1 MQFTVTN
8 TSGLGRRIEVEI
20 PHTRVAG
27 EVDRRLRDLS
37 RTANIRGFRKGKVP
51 LQVIKQQYGE
61 QVRGDAVNE
70 LIRQSYTDAVAKENL
85 RPVGG
90 PTIEPIQL
98 EPGSDLKFAAVFE
111 VLPEVT
117 VGAVEGYEIQR
128 SVATITD
135 TDIDAMLESMR
146 KQQVK
151 YLPVDRASTK
161 GDRVTVD
168 FLGKLE
174 GVAFAG
180 GEGKD
185 MPVVIGS
192 GRAVADFEAALI
204 GVTAGESK
212 TAPVTFPANY
222 GSQDLAGKTTEFE
235 LTVKSVEEEFLPP
248 IDDAFATAFGIQEG
262 NVQALRDEVRGS
274 MEREAAEASRNR
286 LRNQVFE
293 TLARENAVQVP
304 KALVDQQIQQ
314 MQIDMMQR
322 MGTQDASQI
331 PAREPFEE
339 PARRRVM
346 LGLLIGELVRRE
358 GIKADRQAII
368 RRLDEMV
375 AAYPNAEEVR
385 RAYLQDQNAMR
396 QIETGVLEDQVVD
409 WVMGRARVT
418 DQPISFAELTGF
430 GRRSPDVA

>member
-1 MQFTVTN
+1 MTN
-8 TSGLGRRIEVEI
+8 TSDLGRRIEVEI
-20 PHTRVAG
+20 PNTRVAG

-51 LQVIKQQYGE
+51 LQVIKQQYGQ

-90 PTIEPIQL
+90 PTIEPIQI
-98 EPGSDLKFAAVFE
+98 EAGSDLKFAALFE
-111 VLPEVT
+111 VLPEFT
-117 VGAVEGYEIQR
+117 VGAVEGYDIKR
-128 SVATITD
+128 SVAGITE

-151 YLPVDRASTK
+151 YVPVERPSIS

-168 FLGKLE
+168 FLGRLD

-185 MPVVIGS
+185 MQVVIGS
-192 GRAVADFEAALI
+192 GRAVADFETALI

-212 TAPVTFPANY
+212 SAPVKFPDTY
-222 GSQDLAGKTTEFE
+222 GSPDLAGKTTEFD
-235 LTVKSVEEEFLPP
+235 LTVKAVEEEFLPP
-248 IDDAFATAFGIQEG
+248 IDDAFAVAFGLPEG
-262 NVQALRDEVRGS
+262 GVAALRTEVRAS
-274 MEREAAEASRNR
+274 MEREAAEAARAR
-286 LRNQVFE
+286 LRTQVFD
-293 TLARENAVQVP
+293 TLARENPVQVP
-304 KALVDQQIQQ
+304 RALLDQQVQQ
-314 MQIDMMQR
+314 MQIETMQR
-322 MGTQDASQI
+322 MGLQDASQI
-331 PAREPFEE
+331 PSRELYAE

-358 GIKADRQAII
+358 GLKADRQTII
-368 RRLDEMV
+368 QRLDELV
-375 AAYPNAEEVR
+375 GAYPNADEMR

-409 WVMGRARVT
+409 WVLGRARVT
-418 DQPISFAELTGF
+418 DLPVSFAELTGF
-430 GRRSPDVA
+430 GRPASDQA

>member
-20 PHTRVAG
+20 PNTRVAG

-111 VLPEVT
+111 VLPEIA

-128 SVATITD
+128 PVATITE

-146 KQQVK
+146 KQQIRYV
-151 YLPVDRASTK
+151 PVERASIK

-168 FLGKLE
+168 FLGKLD

-212 TAPVTFPANY
+212 TAPVKFPENY

-248 IDDAFATAFGIQEG
+248 IDEAFAVAFGIREG
-262 NVQALRDEVRGS
+262 GVPALRQEVRGS
-274 MEREAAEASRNR
+274 MEREAAEATRAR
-286 LRNQVFE
+286 LRTQVFE
-293 TLARENAVQVP
+293 TLARENPVQVP
-304 KALVDQQIQQ
+304 RALVDQQIQQ

-322 MGTQDASQI
+322 MGTRDASQI

-339 PARRRVM
+339 PARSRVM
-346 LGLLIGELVRRE
+346 LGLLIAELVRRE
-358 GIKADRQAII
+358 GIKADRQRMIT
-368 RRLDEMV
+368 RLDEIV
-375 AAYPNAEEVR
+375 AAYPNADEVR

-396 QIETGVLEDQVVD
+396 QIETGVLEDQVID

-430 GRRSPDVA
+430 GRQA

>member
-20 PHTRVAG
+20 PNTRVAG

-51 LQVIKQQYGE
+51 LQVIKQQYGD

-90 PTIEPIQL
+90 PTIEPIQI
-98 EPGSDLKFAAVFE
+98 EPGSDLKFAALFE
-111 VLPEVT
+111 VLPDIT
-117 VGAVEGYEIQR
+117 VGAVEGYEFQR
-128 SVATITD
+128 AVAQITD
-135 TDIDAMLESMR
+135 ADIDAMLESMR
-146 KQQVK
+146 KQQIK
-151 YLPVDRASTK
+151 YLPVERASIK

-168 FLGKLE
+168 FLGKLD

-185 MPVVIGS
+185 MAVVIGS

-212 TAPVTFPANY
+212 TAPVTFPENY
-222 GSQDLAGKTTEFE
+222 GSKDLAGKTAEFA

-248 IDDAFATAFGIQEG
+248 IDDAFATAFGIREG
-262 NVQALRDEVRGS
+262 SVQSLRDEVRGS
-274 MEREAAEASRNR
+274 MEREAAEASRAR
-286 LRNQVFE
+286 LRTQVFE
-293 TLARENAVQVP
+293 TLARENPVQVP
-304 KALVDQQIQQ
+304 RALLDQQIQQ
-314 MQIDMMQR
+314 MQIDTMQR
-322 MGTQDASQI
+322 MGLQDASQI
-331 PAREPFEE
+331 PSRELFEE

-358 GIKADRQAII
+358 GMKADRQAII
-368 RRLDEMV
+368 NRLDEM
-375 AAYPNAEEVR
+375 ASAYPNPDEVR
-385 RAYLQDQNAMR
+385 RAYLQNQDAMR

>member
-8 TSGLGRRIEVEI
+8 TSDLGRRIEVEI
-20 PHTRVAG
+20 PNTRVAG

-51 LQVIKQQYGE
+51 LQVIKQQYGQ

-90 PTIEPIQL
+90 PTIEPIQI
-98 EPGSDLKFAAVFE
+98 EAGSDLKFAALFE
-111 VLPEVT
+111 VLPEFT
-117 VGAVEGYEIQR
+117 VGAVEGYDIKR
-128 SVATITD
+128 SVAGITE

-151 YLPVDRASTK
+151 YVPVERPSIS

-168 FLGKLE
+168 FLGRLD

-185 MPVVIGS
+185 MQVVIGS
-192 GRAVADFEAALI
+192 GRAVADFETALI

-212 TAPVTFPANY
+212 SAPVKFPDTY
-222 GSQDLAGKTTEFE
+222 GSPDLAGKTTEFD
-235 LTVKSVEEEFLPP
+235 LTVKAVEEEFLPP
-248 IDDAFATAFGIQEG
+248 IDDAFAVAFGLPEG
-262 NVQALRDEVRGS
+262 GVAALRTEVRAS
-274 MEREAAEASRNR
+274 MEREAAEAARAR
-286 LRNQVFE
+286 LRTQVFD
-293 TLARENAVQVP
+293 TLARENPVQVP
-304 KALVDQQIQQ
+304 RALLDQQVQQ
-314 MQIDMMQR
+314 MQIETMQR
-322 MGTQDASQI
+322 MGLQDASQI
-331 PAREPFEE
+331 PSRELYAE

-358 GIKADRQAII
+358 GLKADRQTII
-368 RRLDEMV
+368 QRLDELV
-375 AAYPNAEEVR
+375 GAYPNADEMR

-409 WVMGRARVT
+409 WVLGRARVT
-418 DQPISFAELTGF
+418 DLPVSFAELTGF
-430 GRRSPDVA
+430 GRPASDQA

>member
-1 MQFTVTN
+1 MQFTLTN

-70 LIRQSYTDAVAKENL
+70 LIRQSYSDAVAKENL

-90 PTIEPIQL
+90 PTIEPIQI

-111 VLPEVT
+111 VLPEIT
-117 VGAVEGYEIQR
+117 VGAVEGYQIQR
-128 SVATITD
+128 AVAEISEA
-135 TDIDAMLESMR
+135 DIDAMLESMR
-146 KQQVK
+146 RQQVR
-151 YLPVDRASTK
+151 YLPVERASVS

-168 FLGKLE
+168 FLGRLD

-185 MPVVIGS
+185 MAVVIGS

-212 TAPVTFPANY
+212 TAAVRFPDNY
-222 GSQDLAGKTTEFE
+222 ASRDLAGKTAQFD
-235 LTVKSVEEEFLPP
+235 LTVKSVEAEELPP
-248 IDDAFATAFGIQEG
+248 IDDAFAVAFGLREG
-262 NVQALRDEVRGS
+262 GVPALREEVRSS
-274 MEREAAEASRNR
+274 MQREAAEASRAR

-293 TLARENAVQVP
+293 TLARENPVQVP
-304 KALVDQQIQQ
+304 RALVDQQVQQ
-314 MQIDMMQR
+314 MQIDLMQR
-322 MGTQDASQI
+322 TGNQDASQI
-331 PAREPFEE
+331 PSREPFEE

-358 GIKADRQAII
+358 GIKADRQSMIT
-368 RRLDEMV
+368 RLDEMA
-375 AAYPNAEEVR
+375 AAYPNADEVR
-385 RAYLQDQNAMR
+385 RAYLQNQDAMR

-409 WVMGRARVT
+409 WVLARARVT

-430 GRRSPDVA
+430 GRQG

>member
-20 PHTRVAG
+20 PNTRVAG

-70 LIRQSYTDAVAKENL
+70 LIRQSYSDAVAKENL

-111 VLPEVT
+111 VLPEIT

-128 SVATITD
+128 SVAAITE

-151 YLPVDRASTK
+151 YVLVDRASIK

-168 FLGKLE
+168 FLGRLD

-212 TAPVTFPANY
+212 SAPVTFPESY
-222 GSQDLAGKTTEFE
+222 GSKDLAGKTTEFE
-235 LTVKSVEEEFLPP
+235 LTVKSVEVEELPP
-248 IDDAFATAFGIQEG
+248 IDDAFAVAFGIREG
-262 NVQALRDEVRGS
+262 GVQALRDEVRGS
-274 MEREAAEASRNR
+274 MEREAAEASRVR
-286 LRNQVFE
+286 VRNQVFE
-293 TLARENAVQVP
+293 ALERENPVQVP
-304 KALVDQQIQQ
+304 RALVDQQVQQ

-346 LGLLIGELVRRE
+346 LGLLVGELVRRE
-358 GIKADRQAII
+358 GIKADRQSMIN
-368 RRLDEMV
+368 RLDQMV

>member
-20 PHTRVAG
+20 PNTRVAG

-51 LQVIKQQYGE
+51 LQVIKQQYGD

-90 PTIEPIQL
+90 PTIEPIQI
-98 EPGSDLKFAAVFE
+98 EPGSDLKFAALFE
-111 VLPEVT
+111 VLPDIT
-117 VGAVEGYEIQR
+117 VGAVEGYEFQR
-128 SVATITD
+128 AVATISD
-135 TDIDAMLESMR
+135 ADIDAMLESMR
-146 KQQVK
+146 KQQIK
-151 YLPVDRASTK
+151 YLPVERASIK

-168 FLGKLE
+168 FLGKLD

-212 TAPVTFPANY
+212 TAPVTFPENY
-222 GSQDLAGKTTEFE
+222 GSKDLAGKTAEFA

-248 IDDAFATAFGIQEG
+248 IDDAFATAFGIREG
-262 NVQALRDEVRGS
+262 SVQALRDEVRGS
-274 MEREAAEASRNR
+274 MEREAAEASRTR
-286 LRNQVFE
+286 LRTQVFE
-293 TLARENAVQVP
+293 TLARENPVQVP
-304 KALVDQQIQQ
+304 RALLDQQVQQ
-314 MQIDMMQR
+314 MQIDTMQR
-322 MGTQDASQI
+322 MGLQDASQI
-331 PAREPFEE
+331 PSRELFEE

-358 GIKADRQAII
+358 GMKADRQAII
-368 RRLDEMV
+368 NRLDEM
-375 AAYPNAEEVR
+375 ASAYPNADEVR
-385 RAYLQDQNAMR
+385 RAYLQNQDAMR

-430 GRRSPDVA
+430 GRRGPDVA

>member
-20 PHTRVAG
+20 PNTRVAG

-70 LIRQSYTDAVAKENL
+70 LIRQSYSDAVAKENL

-90 PTIEPIQL
+90 PTIEPIQI

-111 VLPEVT
+111 VLPEIT
-117 VGAVEGYEIQR
+117 VGAVEGYEFQR
-128 SVATITD
+128 PVAAITE

-146 KQQVK
+146 RQQVK
-151 YLPVDRASTK
+151 YVPVDRASIK

-168 FLGKLE
+168 FLGKLD

-212 TAPVTFPANY
+212 TAPVKFPDNY
-222 GSQDLAGKTTEFE
+222 GSKDLAGKTTEFE

-248 IDDAFATAFGIQEG
+248 IDDAFATAFGIHEG
-262 NVQALRDEVRGS
+262 SVQALRDEVRGS
-274 MEREAAEASRNR
+274 MEREAAEASRAR
-286 LRNQVFE
+286 VRTQVFE
-293 TLARENAVQVP
+293 TLARENPVQVP
-304 KALVDQQIQQ
+304 KALLDQQVQQ
-314 MQIDMMQR
+314 MQIELMQR
-322 MGTQDASQI
+322 MGAQDASQI

-346 LGLLIGELVRRE
+346 LGLLVGELVRRE
-358 GIKADRQAII
+358 GIKADRQGMLN
-368 RRLDEMV
+368 RLDQIV
-375 AAYPNAEEVR
+375 AAYPNAEEMR

-409 WVMGRARVT
+409 WVLGRARVT

-430 GRRSPDVA
+430 GRQA